1 MKSSR
6 EDEFRAWVTQQRPRL
21 VRTATLL
28 TAGDEHLAEDIVQ
41 TTLTRLYL
49 AWPRIRQADGPDAY
63 VRRALVNALIDERR
77 RPFWRRE
84 RAHADVPDVS
94 APASAPAPEG
104 SARLEQALAGLPPG
118 MRAAVVFRHVHEL
131 TVAET
136 ASALNCSEGNVK
148 SQTARG
154 LDRLRAALTRSDLP
168 PAPPA
173 PPAPPS
179 GPRPHRSQPLS
190 RQSTDQQTRPT
201 GSVTFV
207 RSTP

>member
-6 EDEFRAWVTQQRPRL
+6 EDEFRAWVTEHRPRL

-28 TAGDEHLAEDIVQ
+28 TAGDRHLAEDIVQ

-49 AWPRIRQADGPDAY
+49 AWPRIRRADGPDAY
-63 VRRALVNALIDERR
+63 VRRSLVNALIDERR

-84 RAHADVPDVS
+84 RAHAQVPDATV
-94 APASAPAPEG
+94 PANLSRPDGFDE
-104 SARLEQALAGLPPG
+104 LEAALAELPPG

-131 TVAET
+131 SVAET
-136 ASALNCSEGNVK
+136 AGALNCSEGNVK

-154 LDRLRAALTRSDLP
+154 LERLRAALTPDL
-168 PAPPA
+168 PPA

-179 GPRPHRSQPLS
+179 GPRPPRSQPQS

-201 GSVTFV
+201 GGVTFV

>member
-1 MKSSR
+1 MKSTR

-28 TAGDEHLAEDIVQ
+28 TAGDRHLAEDIVQ

-49 AWPRIRQADGPDAY
+49 AWPRIRRADGPDAY
-63 VRRALVNALIDERR
+63 VRRSLVNALIDERR

-84 RAHADVPDVS
+84 RAHAEVPDSPTAVEE
-94 APASAPAPEG
+94 PDTFHE
-104 SARLEQALAGLPPG
+104 LETALAELPPG
-118 MRAAVVFRHVHEL
+118 MRAAVVFRHVHDL
-131 TVAET
+131 SVAQT
-136 ASALNCSEGNVK
+136 AAALNCSEGNVK

-154 LDRLRAALTRSDLP
+154 LDRLRAALS
-168 PAPPA
+168 PAPLPA

-179 GPRPHRSQPLS
+179 GPRPLRSQPLS

-201 GSVTFV
+201 GGVTFV

>member
-6 EDEFRAWVTQQRPRL
+6 EDEFRAWVTEHRPRL

-28 TAGDEHLAEDIVQ
+28 TAGDRHLAEDIVQ

-49 AWPRIRQADGPDAY
+49 AWPRIRHADGPDAY
-63 VRRALVNALIDERR
+63 VRRSLVNALIDERR

-84 RAHADVPDVS
+84 RAHAEVPDS
-94 APASAPAPEG
+94 PGPYTPEG
-104 SARLEQALAGLPPG
+104 FDELESALADLPPG

-131 TVAET
+131 SVAET
-136 ASALNCSEGNVK
+136 AAALNCSEGNVK

-154 LDRLRAALTRSDLP
+154 LERLRAALTPDL
-168 PAPPA
+168 PPA

-179 GPRPHRSQPLS
+179 GPRPERSQPLS
-190 RQSTDQQTRPT
+190 RQSTDQQARPT
-201 GSVTFV
+201 GSVTIV
-207 RSTP
+207 RSTS

>member
-6 EDEFRAWVTQQRPRL
+6 EDEFRAWVTEHRPRL

-28 TAGDEHLAEDIVQ
+28 TAGDRHLAEDIVQ

-49 AWPRIRQADGPDAY
+49 AWPRIRRVDGPDAY
-63 VRRALVNALIDERR
+63 VRRSLVNALIDERR

-84 RAHADVPDVS
+84 RAHAEVPD
-94 APASAPAPEG
+94 APSPDVADAFDE
-104 SARLEQALAGLPPG
+104 LESALADLPPG

-131 TVAET
+131 SVAET
-136 ASALNCSEGNVK
+136 AAALSCSEGNVK

-154 LDRLRAALTRSDLP
+154 LERLRAALSPDL
-168 PAPPA
+168 PPA

-179 GPRPHRSQPLS
+179 GPGPERSQPLS
-190 RQSTDQQTRPT
+190 RQSTDQQMRPT
-201 GSVTFV
+201 GSVTIV
-207 RSTP
+207 RSTS